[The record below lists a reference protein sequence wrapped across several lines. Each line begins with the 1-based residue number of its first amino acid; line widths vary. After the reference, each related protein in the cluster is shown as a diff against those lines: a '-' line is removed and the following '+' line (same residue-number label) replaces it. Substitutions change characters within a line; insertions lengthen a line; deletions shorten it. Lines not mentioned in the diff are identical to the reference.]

1 MYTISDV
8 TNFGKG
14 QLGINL
20 VVLSSCDNKLNAA
33 GRAIYAGRLQKATIV
48 TNVRVGCEYA
58 NFVNAKSD
66 SKDFVS
72 GGMKGFE
79 WVVYPFVKRA
89 IKSGKEYLSVN
100 YRECD
105 VRTKFESIYLLHGQ
119 VLSSDEVKAIKD
131 TYFKKSGSS
140 YSAKQAAAGVAD
152 EQEQTKV
159 VTYALSDIFYMGTS
173 LADARAEYN
182 KVAK

>member
-8 TNFGKG
+8 TSLGKG
-14 QLGINL
+14 KLGINL

-33 GRAIYAGRLQKATIV
+33 GKCFYAGRLQKATLV

-66 SKDFVS
+66 NKDFVS
-72 GGMKGFE
+72 APLKGFE

-89 IKSGKEYLSVN
+89 VKSGKEYLSVN

-105 VRTKFESIYLLHGQ
+105 VRTKFESVYLLDGQ
-119 VLSSDEVKAIKD
+119 VLSSDDVKTIKSA
-131 TYFKKSGSS
+131 YFYKSGR
-140 YSAKQAAAGVAD
+140 YSAKQAAAGVSN

-159 VTYALSDIFYMGTS
+159 LSYALTDILYMGTS
-173 LADARAEYN
+173 LADAREEYN
-182 KVAK
+182 KVVK